1 MELEIYSGRKAKEAV
16 LLNLIELLMSQLLKL
31 DGIVADGEVKL
42 QRREQVYMGILV
54 LLEL

>member
-42 QRREQVYMGILV
+42 QRREQVYMGIFVFLV
-54 LLEL
+54 L

>member
-42 QRREQVYMGILV
+42 QRREQVYKGILV
-54 LLEL
+54 FLVL